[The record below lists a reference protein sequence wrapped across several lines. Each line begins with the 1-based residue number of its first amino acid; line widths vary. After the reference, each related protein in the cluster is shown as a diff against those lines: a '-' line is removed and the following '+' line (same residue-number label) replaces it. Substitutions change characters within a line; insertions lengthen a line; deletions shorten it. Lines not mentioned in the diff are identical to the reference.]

1 MPVDE
6 SAVGIPGNP
15 DILRIHIDR
24 GLAFDKVA
32 ALDPAAA
39 PLGTDDEAAGTPL
52 STANVSEALRT
63 ESSPP
68 VSDGFFYRESPAQRL
83 GVRLVFLGIFLL
95 YALIAILAG
104 F

>member
-6 SAVGIPGNP
+6 TAVGIPGNP

-52 STANVSEALRT
+52 EHFHVNWSCE
-63 ESSPP
+63 
-68 VSDGFFYRESPAQRL
+68 
-83 GVRLVFLGIFLL
+83 GIRK
-95 YALIAILAG
+95 AHEH
-104 F
+104 

>member
-1 MPVDE
+1 VDE
-6 SAVGIPGNP
+6 SAVDRPGNP

-39 PLGTDDEAAGTPL
+39 PLGTDDEAAGRPL
-52 STANVSEALRT
+52 SAATVAKALRT

-68 VSDGFFYRESPAQRL
+68 VPDGFFYRESPAQRL
-83 GVRLVFLGIFLL
+83 GVRLVFLGILLL